1 MSDGGAKKAEGEDEA
16 KREAAEAAE
25 EEATDAQGEKVVL
38 DYDKETGRGEICV
51 KVICLGDSAVG
62 KSK

>member
-1 MSDGGAKKAEGEDEA
+1 MSEESSPTSSKKTDVLGMNKDDSAAVKTDKEGEMVA
-16 KREAAEAAE
+16 
-25 EEATDAQGEKVVL
+25 L
-38 DYDKETGRGEICV
+38 DYDQDTSKGEKAV

>member
-1 MSDGGAKKAEGEDEA
+1 MSDEDKSALEI
-16 KREAAEAAE
+16 
-25 EEATDAQGEKVVL
+25 DAQGEKVVL
-38 DYDKETGRGEICV
+38 DYDQDTNKGEFTV

>member
-1 MSDGGAKKAEGEDEA
+1 MSDEDKLVVE
-16 KREAAEAAE
+16 
-25 EEATDAQGEKVVL
+25 TDTQGEKVVL
-38 DYDKETGRGEICV
+38 DYDQDTNKGEFTV

>member
-1 MSDGGAKKAEGEDEA
+1 MSEGSKESKSDDV
-16 KREAAEAAE
+16 
-25 EEATDAQGEKVVL
+25 TDAQGEKVEL
-38 DYDKETGRGEICV
+38 DYDAKTAKGEICV